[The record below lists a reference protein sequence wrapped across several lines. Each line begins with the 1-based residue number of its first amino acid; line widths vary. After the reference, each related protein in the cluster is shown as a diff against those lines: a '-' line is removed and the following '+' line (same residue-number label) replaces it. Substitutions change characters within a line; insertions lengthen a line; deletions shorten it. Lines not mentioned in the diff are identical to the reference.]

1 MGTDEIINELLQDV
15 QYEIKIEDNI
25 ELSVDEI
32 FDIVNSQ
39 FIGCAL
45 AVNKRLS
52 FFIPYIGTFVL
63 KNKKAYIKSIE
74 EVQKLKA
81 LVSEEQYKEIVKE
94 KRIAN
99 ANVMNGSML
108 DTITELEEL
117 PSSLAEN
124 VRIRGINKLYKEII
138 ASG

>member
-1 MGTDEIINELLQDV
+1 MGTDKVIDELLQEV
-15 QYEIKIEDNI
+15 QYEIKTEENI
-25 ELSVDEI
+25 ELSIDEI

-45 AVNKRLS
+45 AVSKRLS

-74 EVQKLKA
+74 ETQKLKA
-81 LVSEEQYKEIVKE
+81 LVSEQEYKEIIKQ

-99 ANVMNGSML
+99 ANVMNGSTL
-108 DTITELEEL
+108 ETITELKEL
-117 PSSLAEN
+117 PSTLADN
-124 VRIRGINKLYKEII
+124 VRIRSVNKLYKEII